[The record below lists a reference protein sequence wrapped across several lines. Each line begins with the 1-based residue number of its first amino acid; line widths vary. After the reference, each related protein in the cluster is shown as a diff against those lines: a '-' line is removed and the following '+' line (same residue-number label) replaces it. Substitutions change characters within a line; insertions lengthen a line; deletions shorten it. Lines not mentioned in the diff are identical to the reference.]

1 MQETDKSWFDK
12 ELRVILASTA
22 GWFKPKP
29 SDVKRYWDA
38 VQEYERI
45 EVDAGLSRISA
56 EHTSHFAPG
65 ELRAAVQVER
75 SSRLREV
82 EYRQNTKDQVYK
94 HTAETDQAYV
104 KAMEVLQPGWEPAAD
119 MPWFPEWNKPV
130 NT

>member
-1 MQETDKSWFDK
+1 MQETDKTWFDK

-22 GWFKPKP
+22 AWFKPKP

-38 VQEYERI
+38 VQDYERT

-75 SSRLREV
+75 SARLRKAEEAESAYKPFDYTEGTDAAYIECMKTLRGPSWKPPPEMLDKSVDTERV
-82 EYRQNTKDQVYK
+82 E
-94 HTAETDQAYV
+94 
-104 KAMEVLQPGWEPAAD
+104 
-119 MPWFPEWNKPV
+119 
-130 NT
+130 